1 MEKIDNF
8 INTNAFPNN
17 IITKKNDL
25 TREEYK
31 NINEKHILSLRKK
44 RNNNKYLNHL
54 KNLNLAQNQF
64 SYELDI
70 ITIINIIKEEE
81 LYIAYK
87 NSENESEKINYILQM
102 IISKNINILK
112 YGLFELK
119 KYLLNI
125 QDKNEFESKN
135 LLTYFNEKFIRFLFE
150 LLLKQKNEYS
160 NLEEYYQIMIL
171 LCNIISNLC
180 LLNDFYI
187 CIALEYF
194 PELLQKL
201 NNEENNQLKTAIY
214 NLSIKILL
222 NQNLKENEIQKYC
235 TIEQN
240 IFEQVYGEL
249 IHLNNESLNN
259 MNMLNLKGLFPIL
272 INIINII
279 IYNNKQIIFN
289 NTNINIKKL
298 LNILSFINRYLN
310 ISFIETDILKT
321 SLHFLTAI
329 MNFYKSN
336 KNIFDKEN
344 ENKFREI
351 INGIELEKHI
361 ILYVYDNSVN
371 DFEFRKEIIELLNN
385 MILLNDTEFI
395 NNLIKNGI
403 SEQISNLQE
412 YLLESENYGNI
423 NENNMKLL
431 YNLHIELIYNL
442 IATQSE
448 YAINDLC
455 IENSCIS
462 NLFKLINLSKYCLN
476 NNNSKIMEIFD
487 LIIKSKTNF
496 VHSLLLTEGIY
507 DLYKNILFNCN
518 NNDLLIL
525 ILNDIAIMIERGKNI
540 KTSNGINI
548 VSNHFIKNGIFD
560 LIDNIK
566 GRNEFNEQINYLLD
580 EISNLLK

>member
-1 MEKIDNF
+1 MENIDNF
-8 INTNAFPNN
+8 NNPNKFPNN
-17 IITKKNDL
+17 IIIKKNEL

-54 KNLNLAQNQF
+54 KNLNSAQNQF

-70 ITIINIIKEEE
+70 TMTTNIIKEEE

-87 NSENESEKINYILQM
+87 NSENEYEKINYILQM

-135 LLTYFNEKFIRFLFE
+135 LLNHFNEKFIRFLFE

-160 NLEEYYQIMIL
+160 NLEEYYQIMII

-187 CIALEYF
+187 NIVLEYL

-201 NNEENNQLKTAIY
+201 NNGENNQFKAAIY
-214 NLSIKILL
+214 NLSTKILL

-240 IFEQVYGEL
+240 IFERVHDEL
-249 IHLNNESLNN
+249 IHLNEESLNN
-259 MNMLNLKGLFPIL
+259 MNIFNLKGLFPTY

-279 IYNNKQIIFN
+279 IYNNKQNIFN

-310 ISFIETDILKT
+310 VSFMETDILKA
-321 SLHFLTAI
+321 SLNFLSAI
-329 MNFYKSN
+329 LNFYKSN
-336 KNIFDKEN
+336 KNVFEKET

-351 INGIELEKHI
+351 INNIELEKHI
-361 ILYVYDNSVN
+361 ILYVYDNSLN
-371 DFEFRKEIIELLNN
+371 NFEFRKEIIELINN

-412 YLLESENYGNI
+412 YLLESENDGNI

-442 IATQSE
+442 ISTQSE

-462 NLFKLINLSKYCLN
+462 NLFQLINYSKYCLN

-548 VSNHFIKNGIFD
+548 ISNHFIKNGIFD

-566 GRNEFNEQINYLLD
+566 GRNELNEQINYLLD

>member
-1 MEKIDNF
+1 MENIDNF
-8 INTNAFPNN
+8 NNPNKFPNN
-17 IITKKNDL
+17 IIIKKNEL

-54 KNLNLAQNQF
+54 KNLNSAQNQF

-70 ITIINIIKEEE
+70 TMTTNIIKEEE

-87 NSENESEKINYILQM
+87 NSENEYEKINYILQM

-135 LLTYFNEKFIRFLFE
+135 LLNHFNEKFIRFLFE

-160 NLEEYYQIMIL
+160 NLEEYYQIMII

-187 CIALEYF
+187 NIVLEYL

-201 NNEENNQLKTAIY
+201 NNGENNQFKAAIY
-214 NLSIKILL
+214 NLSTKILL

-240 IFEQVYGEL
+240 IFERVHDEL
-249 IHLNNESLNN
+249 IHLNEESLNN
-259 MNMLNLKGLFPIL
+259 MNIFNLKGLFPTY

-279 IYNNKQIIFN
+279 IYNNKQNIFN

-310 ISFIETDILKT
+310 VSFMETDILKA
-321 SLHFLTAI
+321 SLNFLCAI
-329 MNFYKSN
+329 LYFYKSN
-336 KNIFDKEN
+336 KNVFEKET

-351 INGIELEKHI
+351 INNIELEKHI
-361 ILYVYDNSVN
+361 ILYVYDNSLN
-371 DFEFRKEIIELLNN
+371 NFEFRKEIIELINN

-412 YLLESENYGNI
+412 YLLESENDGNI

-442 IATQSE
+442 ISTQSE

-462 NLFKLINLSKYCLN
+462 NLFQLINYSKYCLN

-507 DLYKNILFNCN
+507 DLYKNIIFNCN

-566 GRNEFNEQINYLLD
+566 GRNELNEQINYLLD

>member
-1 MEKIDNF
+1 MENIDNLN
-8 INTNAFPNN
+8 NTNIFPNN
-17 IITKKNDL
+17 IIIKKNEL

-54 KNLNLAQNQF
+54 KNLNSAQNQF

-70 ITIINIIKEEE
+70 IMIINIIKEEE
-81 LYIAYK
+81 LYIAYI

-135 LLTYFNEKFIRFLFE
+135 LLNHFNEKFIRFLFE

-160 NLEEYYQIMIL
+160 NLEEYYQIMII

-187 CIALEYF
+187 NIVLEYL

-201 NNEENNQLKTAIY
+201 NNGENNQFKAAIY
-214 NLSIKILL
+214 NLSTKILL

-240 IFEQVYGEL
+240 IFERVHDEL
-249 IHLNNESLNN
+249 IHLNEESLNN
-259 MNMLNLKGLFPIL
+259 MNIFNLKGLFPTY

-279 IYNNKQIIFN
+279 IYNNKQNIFN

-310 ISFIETDILKT
+310 VSFMETDILKA
-321 SLHFLTAI
+321 SLNFLCAI
-329 MNFYKSN
+329 LYFYKSN
-336 KNIFDKEN
+336 KNVFEKET

-351 INGIELEKHI
+351 INNIELEKHI
-361 ILYVYDNSVN
+361 ILYVYDNSLN
-371 DFEFRKEIIELLNN
+371 NFEFRKEIIELINN

-412 YLLESENYGNI
+412 YLLESENDGNI

-442 IATQSE
+442 ISTQSE

-462 NLFKLINLSKYCLN
+462 NLFQLINYSKYCLN

-507 DLYKNILFNCN
+507 DLYKNIIFNCN

-566 GRNEFNEQINYLLD
+566 GRNELNEQINYLLD

>member
-1 MEKIDNF
+1 MENIDNF
-8 INTNAFPNN
+8 NNPNKFPNN
-17 IITKKNDL
+17 IIIKKNEL

-54 KNLNLAQNQF
+54 KNLNSAQNQF

-70 ITIINIIKEEE
+70 TMTTNIIKEEE

-87 NSENESEKINYILQM
+87 NSENEYEKINYILQM

-135 LLTYFNEKFIRFLFE
+135 LLNHFNEKFIRFLFE

-160 NLEEYYQIMIL
+160 NLEEYYQIMII

-187 CIALEYF
+187 NIVLEYL

-201 NNEENNQLKTAIY
+201 NNGENNQFKAAIY
-214 NLSIKILL
+214 NLSTKILL

-240 IFEQVYGEL
+240 IFERVYDEL
-249 IHLNNESLNN
+249 IHLNEESLNN
-259 MNMLNLKGLFPIL
+259 MNIFNLKGLFPTY

-279 IYNNKQIIFN
+279 IYNNKQNIFN

-310 ISFIETDILKT
+310 VSFMETDILKA
-321 SLHFLTAI
+321 SLNFLSAI
-329 MNFYKSN
+329 LNFYKSN
-336 KNIFDKEN
+336 KNVFEKET

-351 INGIELEKHI
+351 INNIELEKHI
-361 ILYVYDNSVN
+361 ILYVYDNSLN
-371 DFEFRKEIIELLNN
+371 NFEFRKEIIELINN

-412 YLLESENYGNI
+412 YLLESENDGNI

-442 IATQSE
+442 ISTQSE

-462 NLFKLINLSKYCLN
+462 NLFQLINYSKYCLN

-507 DLYKNILFNCN
+507 DLYKNIIFNCN

-548 VSNHFIKNGIFD
+548 ISNHFIKNGIFD

-566 GRNEFNEQINYLLD
+566 GRNELNEQINYLLD

>member
-1 MEKIDNF
+1 MENIDNLN
-8 INTNAFPNN
+8 NTNIFPNN
-17 IITKKNDL
+17 IIIKKNEL

-54 KNLNLAQNQF
+54 KNLNSAQNQF

-70 ITIINIIKEEE
+70 IMIINIIKEEE
-81 LYIAYK
+81 LYIAYI

-135 LLTYFNEKFIRFLFE
+135 LLNHFNEKFIRFLFE

-160 NLEEYYQIMIL
+160 NLEEYYQIMII

-180 LLNDFYI
+180 LLNDFYMGI
-187 CIALEYF
+187 VLEYL

-201 NNEENNQLKTAIY
+201 NNGENNQFKAAIY
-214 NLSIKILL
+214 NLSTKILL

-240 IFEQVYGEL
+240 IFERVHDEL
-249 IHLNNESLNN
+249 IHLNEESLNN
-259 MNMLNLKGLFPIL
+259 MNIFNLKGLFPTY

-279 IYNNKQIIFN
+279 IYNNKQNIFN

-310 ISFIETDILKT
+310 VSFMETDILKA
-321 SLHFLTAI
+321 SLNFLCAI
-329 MNFYKSN
+329 LYFYKSN
-336 KNIFDKEN
+336 KNVFEKET

-351 INGIELEKHI
+351 INNIELEKHI
-361 ILYVYDNSVN
+361 ILYVYDNSLN
-371 DFEFRKEIIELLNN
+371 NFEFRKEIIELINN

-412 YLLESENYGNI
+412 YLLESENDGNI

-442 IATQSE
+442 ISTQSE

-462 NLFKLINLSKYCLN
+462 NLFQLINYSKYCLN

-507 DLYKNILFNCN
+507 DLYKNIIFNCN

-566 GRNEFNEQINYLLD
+566 GRNELNEQINYLLD